1 MLDPSLKAQNDS
13 NYINMINYLISSLN
27 KAKSA
32 TIPNQLHNKPIFLY
46 EFFVFELY
54 LPRELLRK
62 IKQPLLAFRLLDFP
76 TLTIQGSIVHAKES
90 IVFNQGK
97 SSYFEM
103 EVSDLKEALINQPMY
118 IMFVDLNHGDTKVI
132 ASSRLNISLFSYD
145 SFLQYTGDTPK
156 PRRNILKLFDN
167 TLQKVAEF
175 EMSLLIRREY
185 YKYEINNFPLN
196 QEKIIVNNPQ
206 YDNIRSSSSA
216 RPYSNELRVQSTD
229 NIMKSDH
236 IRMSMA
242 EKAKKE
248 FNEKLQKVDAQS
260 QGQNYI
266 NYNDNEC
273 QTNNVNINNQYEKKE
288 SFNKEDFYA
297 GSTYQP
303 SLMELLSSEDRNPPP
318 LYFHNAKRD
327 ENEKVIRVIH
337 EERKNNESNENIK
350 VLSESGVQTEEYVQR
365 MNNSSM
371 NQYKQKERKFYIKPK
386 KTNQDI
392 VNDMYTKTKER
403 YDSYMKSQQIN
414 KSGDV
419 LQKKNS
425 LKKNSIKD
433 IGKKHQPN
441 QSNISESIKIEENL
455 DESDNDTPNQQEEQQ
470 NEYLKLYSKVKDSQ
484 GSNQKSI
491 QENIEVQDEYN
502 DFDKNVSNLQSSNNN
517 VINNIKSTNIQEK
530 IEGDNTYN
538 DFDKN
543 ISSKIN
549 DESSYKF
556 AKMSNDNIA
565 ISNIVKQS
573 IDNVSIKPKQSLRR
587 SLTASQGSIGNDS
600 MIKSVLESVNN
611 TKQKQTNSP
620 IQEDSEAGYNDFE
633 SSEKKNRTTSM
644 NNKSQEIPED
654 NIIKNTNSNS
664 IKEDILSSRINS
676 GNNTQGEIKEDI
688 KDEPNTSNR
697 KESIRED
704 IVSDN
709 KFNSINHQSTVSKG
723 NDTNDIEELLLNS
736 EGKI

>member
-248 FNEKLQKVDAQS
+248 FNEKLQKVDDQS

-371 NQYKQKERKFYIKPK
+371 NQYKPKERKFYIKPK

-491 QENIEVQDEYN
+491 RENIEGQDEYN

-517 VINNIKSTNIQEK
+517 VIKNIKSTSIQEK

>member
-248 FNEKLQKVDAQS
+248 FNEKLQKVDDQS

-365 MNNSSM
+365 MKNLSRDINY
-371 NQYKQKERKFYIKPK
+371 YKDARKIPK
-386 KTNQDI
+386 H
-392 VNDMYTKTKER
+392 
-403 YDSYMKSQQIN
+403 KSLFSRLFLN
-414 KSGDV
+414 
-419 LQKKNS
+419 
-425 LKKNSIKD
+425 
-433 IGKKHQPN
+433 
-441 QSNISESIKIEENL
+441 
-455 DESDNDTPNQQEEQQ
+455 TC
-470 NEYLKLYSKVKDSQ
+470 Q
-484 GSNQKSI
+484 G
-491 QENIEVQDEYN
+491 
-502 DFDKNVSNLQSSNNN
+502 
-517 VINNIKSTNIQEK
+517 
-530 IEGDNTYN
+530 
-538 DFDKN
+538 
-543 ISSKIN
+543 
-549 DESSYKF
+549 
-556 AKMSNDNIA
+556 
-565 ISNIVKQS
+565 
-573 IDNVSIKPKQSLRR
+573 
-587 SLTASQGSIGNDS
+587 
-600 MIKSVLESVNN
+600 
-611 TKQKQTNSP
+611 P
-620 IQEDSEAGYNDFE
+620 I
-633 SSEKKNRTTSM
+633 
-644 NNKSQEIPED
+644 
-654 NIIKNTNSNS
+654 
-664 IKEDILSSRINS
+664 
-676 GNNTQGEIKEDI
+676 
-688 KDEPNTSNR
+688 
-697 KESIRED
+697 
-704 IVSDN
+704 
-709 KFNSINHQSTVSKG
+709 
-723 NDTNDIEELLLNS
+723 LL
-736 EGKI
+736 